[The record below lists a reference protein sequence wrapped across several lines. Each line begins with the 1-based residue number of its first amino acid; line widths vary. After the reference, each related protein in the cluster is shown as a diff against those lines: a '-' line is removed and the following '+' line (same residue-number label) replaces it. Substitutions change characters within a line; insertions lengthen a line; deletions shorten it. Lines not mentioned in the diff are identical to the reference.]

1 MMKVT
6 QSNFR
11 EKIVW
16 LIDYQSQGSSSLMLC
31 SSCITVC
38 KKAIHVHAC
47 TLVQYMEQFRTKCR
61 DPNITKILCIYV
73 VITFE
78 R

>member
-47 TLVQYMEQFRTKCR
+47 TLYSIWNSSGQ
-61 DPNITKILCIYV
+61 NV
-73 VITFE
+73 VIQILQKSFAFTSL
-78 R
+78 